1 MMFGPLVLLLMATL
15 LQVDDEPGTVW
26 LKSTI
31 NPDVSA
37 ELLIASRRY
46 THPDLVDRNIWL
58 VGVSHIGE
66 SDFYES
72 LSELMADHDLVLYE
86 SVMEQASRG
95 ASGDTPESRL
105 LNTNATMHWLASL
118 AASVELTDGV
128 AARSMD
134 DLQRRSISIDRRMV
148 DAVRSARTDAWG
160 HPLGIAMNGNQS
172 SICSLGRDGLPGGEG
187 FDSDLVVP
195 VVTDGREMPS
205 LGIQESLARGLKL
218 DYQLSRLPYEQPNWI
233 VSDMT
238 WERLQSRFQEEG
250 IQLEGL
256 SGMLEGSSLPAG
268 IVKVLMRLIPIL
280 DMMSGGSVT
289 DGLKV
294 ALIEVLGRND
304 AIEVAMKQFG
314 DGVGGEILI
323 DERNAVVIDDLDAI
337 LKAGSHSDISIL
349 YGAGHMEDMDSRLRT
364 DGWAPVEER
373 WFPAI
378 SVDLE
383 KSKLSA
389 AEMSMIRTSIK
400 MALSRMA
407 QQAAR
412 E

>member
-1 MMFGPLVLLLMATL
+1 MSRSKLMMFGPGSSVDGDVV
-15 LQVDDEPGTVW
+15 QVDDEPGTVW

-134 DLQRRSISIDRRMV
+134 DLRGDRSPSIVEWSMRCGPHAPTPGDIHLV
-148 DAVRSARTDAWG
+148 
-160 HPLGIAMNGNQS
+160 AMNGNQS
-172 SICSLGRDGLPGGEG
+172 SICSLGRDGLPGGRG
-187 FDSDLVVP
+187 S
-195 VVTDGREMPS
+195 TGSGRGGHRWLEMPS
-205 LGIQESLARGLKL
+205 LGIRNQWPEVSSSTINCP
-218 DYQLSRLPYEQPNWI
+218 DSPLSSRTDRQRH
-233 VSDMT
+233 DMGT
-238 WERLQSRFQEEG
+238 VAIQIPEEG

-256 SGMLEGSSLPAG
+256 RACSRDPVPGGDREGTQE
-268 IVKVLMRLIPIL
+268 IPIL

-294 ALIEVLGRND
+294 ALIEVL
-304 AIEVAMKQFG
+304 
-314 DGVGGEILI
+314 VGTTP
-323 DERNAVVIDDLDAI
+323 
-337 LKAGSHSDISIL
+337 LKS
-349 YGAGHMEDMDSRLRT
+349 
-364 DGWAPVEER
+364 P
-373 WFPAI
+373 
-378 SVDLE
+378 
-383 KSKLSA
+383 
-389 AEMSMIRTSIK
+389 
-400 MALSRMA
+400 
-407 QQAAR
+407 
-412 E
+412 

>member
-95 ASGDTPESRL
+95 GCGDTPESRL

-187 FDSDLVVP
+187 SIRIWSCLWSP
-195 VVTDGREMPS
+195 MAGRCPRW
-205 LGIQESLARGLKL
+205 ESRNHWPEVSSSTINS
-218 DYQLSRLPYEQPNWI
+218 SRLPEQPNWI

-250 IQLEGL
+250 IQRRAFRACSGIQSPGGDREG
-256 SGMLEGSSLPAG
+256 
-268 IVKVLMRLIPIL
+268 
-280 DMMSGGSVT
+280 T
-289 DGLKV
+289 H
-294 ALIEVLGRND
+294 
-304 AIEVAMKQFG
+304 
-314 DGVGGEILI
+314 EI
-323 DERNAVVIDDLDAI
+323 D
-337 LKAGSHSDISIL
+337 S
-349 YGAGHMEDMDSRLRT
+349 DSRH
-364 DGWAPVEER
+364 DVGWLGHRWVEGC
-373 WFPAI
+373 
-378 SVDLE
+378 VDRG
-383 KSKLSA
+383 A
-389 AEMSMIRTSIK
+389 W
-400 MALSRMA
+400 
-407 QQAAR
+407 
-412 E
+412 